1 MDYLIYA
8 FYDRDGFID
17 FHVLDSLRRY
27 IKYFKVIF
35 VSNISLSKSEKK
47 KISFVDHIIVD
58 EHEEKD
64 FGSWKIGINY
74 LKRKKVHNL
83 LLTNDSIVGPY
94 LKIPEIVNKIKN
106 SKIDFWGISSA
117 GSDKNFHI
125 QSYFLYFRES
135 VIRNLKFKMFFKNIK
150 KVSSKSMLVELYEIG
165 LTQML
170 LAQGFK
176 CETYLSGSRK
186 DIHSDEKCIKFFL
199 DGSLPVF
206 KVKNFV
212 SNPYRLKKVNK
223 IFELLKEKSK
233 YIKYIKR
240 VNRFDNIDHLN
251 FVLPQFKYYF
261 ISKKFLLFRAKV
273 VSKNKFWR
281 FYVKFCGIFIFFLI
295 FPIKCNLDRLYISNK
310 NY

>member
-1 MDYLIYA
+1 MNYLIYA

-94 LKIPEIVNKIKN
+94 LKIPEIIKIQK

-117 GSDKNFHI
+117 GSEK
-125 QSYFLYFRES
+125 
-135 VIRNLKFKMFFKNIK
+135 
-150 KVSSKSMLVELYEIG
+150 
-165 LTQML
+165 
-170 LAQGFK
+170 
-176 CETYLSGSRK
+176 LS
-186 DIHSDEKCIKFFL
+186 L
-199 DGSLPVF
+199 QVT
-206 KVKNFV
+206 
-212 SNPYRLKKVNK
+212 
-223 IFELLKEKSK
+223 
-233 YIKYIKR
+233 
-240 VNRFDNIDHLN
+240 
-251 FVLPQFKYYF
+251 
-261 ISKKFLLFRAKV
+261 
-273 VSKNKFWR
+273 
-281 FYVKFCGIFIFFLI
+281 FIFQRACSWNSKFRMFLKMSQK
-295 FPIKCNLDRLYISNK
+295 FHQNQC
-310 NY
+310 